1 MKNIVLSPEKFIPS
15 QSGAN
20 ITFHRI
26 AWDSSRQPESI
37 IAGSDLR
44 YYSIASDNTAL
55 HSHEFAEFFI
65 VISGKVRHIVNGET
79 QDLQAGMLTFIRP
92 NDVHSFEK
100 LNDSVCEMVNVAF
113 KLELLLDLST
123 YLGNDFFLR
132 RYTGPVLPP
141 TFTLSLVE
149 TEELALR
156 LIRLITLQKTDLD
169 QARLKLKMIL
179 AEIFTRFF
187 LEWQTPDPS
196 RPQWFDKLCSEM
208 KRKENLI
215 GGLKTMLKLAPC
227 TQQHLCKCFRQYLNT
242 SPTEFINEQRIK
254 LAAKQIIETDEKI
267 LAIAL
272 EYGFKSLSRFYKI
285 FHKYYGVSPAR
296 LRQISRQKV
305 IPL

>member
-1 MKNIVLSPEKFIPS
+1 VKNIILSQDKFITGP
-15 QSGAN
+15 SGAN
-20 ITFHRI
+20 ITFHRL
-26 AWDSSRQPESI
+26 AWDSRRQPESI

-44 YYSIASDNTAL
+44 YYSLVSATTAL

-65 VISGKVRHIVNGET
+65 IISGKVRHIVNGET

-100 LNDSVCEMVNVAF
+100 LDDSACEIVNVAF
-113 KLELLLDLST
+113 KLELLLDLSA

-141 TFTLSLVE
+141 VFTLSIAE
-149 TEELALR
+149 TEELALQ
-156 LIRLITLQKTDLD
+156 LMRLITLQKTDLD
-169 QARLKLKMIL
+169 QARVKLKMIL

-187 LEWQTPDPS
+187 LEWQTTDPN
-196 RPQWFDKLCSEM
+196 RPIWFDKLCSEM
-208 KRKENLI
+208 KHKENLS

-267 LAIAL
+267 LAISL
-272 EYGFKSLSRFYKI
+272 EYGYKSLSRFYKM

-296 LRQISRQKV
+296 LRQISRRKV